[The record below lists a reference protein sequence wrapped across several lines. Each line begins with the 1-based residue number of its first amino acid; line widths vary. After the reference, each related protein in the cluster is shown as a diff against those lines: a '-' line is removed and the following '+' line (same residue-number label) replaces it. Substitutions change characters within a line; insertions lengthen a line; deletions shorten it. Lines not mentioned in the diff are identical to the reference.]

1 MKGVTILNDEAN
13 KKRYLHIDVSAL
25 RTHRERIE
33 DMIDALVAE
42 ERAGQPTISLE
53 TLEKKL
59 RKAGKL

>member
-1 MKGVTILNDEAN
+1 MKGVTILNEGTN
-13 KKRYLHIDVSAL
+13 KKRYLHIDVAAL
-25 RTHRERIE
+25 SKQRERIE